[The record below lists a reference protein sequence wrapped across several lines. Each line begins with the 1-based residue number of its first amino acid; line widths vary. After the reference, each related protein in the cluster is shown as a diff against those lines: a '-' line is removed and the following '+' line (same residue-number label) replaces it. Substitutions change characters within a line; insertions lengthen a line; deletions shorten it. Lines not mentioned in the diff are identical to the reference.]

1 MVRDWQ
7 HILSSVRKTRK
18 PSSLLCRKTLLWY
31 QEKEEI
37 LPVQLHIAD
46 QMLKLPQSPLLETKE
61 HSGHL

>member
-1 MVRDWQ
+1 MVYDRQ
-7 HILSSVRKTRK
+7 HILSSMRKTRK
-18 PSSLLCRKTLLWY
+18 SSSLLSRKTLPWY

-61 HSGHL
+61 CSGYL